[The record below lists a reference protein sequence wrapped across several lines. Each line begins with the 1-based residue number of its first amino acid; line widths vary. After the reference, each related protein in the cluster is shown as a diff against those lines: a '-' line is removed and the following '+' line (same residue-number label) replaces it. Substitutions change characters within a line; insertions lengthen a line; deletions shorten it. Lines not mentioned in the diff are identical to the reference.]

1 MYLDAQIRLNYHRLK
16 EKKIIKCFKAILLR
30 DCLINRIFKSILKRY
45 LLYFYLLTF
54 HTEVNSFKKFNNF
67 QLLRLW
73 LQDFIQKKKKNIQAS
88 LIQSLKT
95 QENFYKDFSPQSSS
109 LRKTLLNNRSPKNFL
124 QTQNLT
130 QSCFKENS
138 PLRFSI
144 NNNQKETFQIRD
156 IKSSNMNFTQLNSL
170 NTKKL
175 EQKISQKLI
184 QMQKLDFESQIS
196 ESYSE
201 FDRQDSIKNQDLY
214 YLKVKSNNFIYL
226 KFIKTQNYFN

>member
-1 MYLDAQIRLNYHRLK
+1 MLKLDQTTIA
-16 EKKIIKCFKAILLR
+16 
-30 DCLINRIFKSILKRY
+30 
-45 LLYFYLLTF
+45 
-54 HTEVNSFKKFNNF
+54 
-67 QLLRLW
+67 
-73 LQDFIQKKKKNIQAS
+73 QKKKKQQNAS
-88 LIQSLKT
+88 KPFYQETVQQIGFSRSLKT

-214 YLKVKSNNFIYL
+214 YLKVK
-226 KFIKTQNYFN
+226 KRIKTNKNDLELEQIFLSVQATQRKQRVFTSHQDEIVENYPITKLNN